1 MTIGRFLSPSA
12 NVLSYRNVGLGHPG
26 NVIIGLHFVDAANGK
41 TCYRNYF
48 SATSNYQHQQETTIM
63 REGAIIVVDIQNGYF
78 PGGKYELNGMTRA
91 AANAARVFEAARK
104 A

>member
-1 MTIGRFLSPSA
+1 
-12 NVLSYRNVGLGHPG
+12 
-26 NVIIGLHFVDAANGK
+26 
-41 TCYRNYF
+41 
-48 SATSNYQHQQETTIM
+48 M

-78 PGGKYELNGMTRA
+78 PGGEYELNGMTRA

>member
-1 MTIGRFLSPSA
+1 
-12 NVLSYRNVGLGHPG
+12 
-26 NVIIGLHFVDAANGK
+26 
-41 TCYRNYF
+41 
-48 SATSNYQHQQETTIM
+48 M